1 MTTNTITN
9 VETLSA
15 KQNNNTSKLNN
26 STSNTSLNFSK
37 NIVQETKKDL
47 KRKAAIQ
54 ATAGIFICLFV
65 INFFFLNE
73 KKKYF
78 IRGPYYDP
86 TTRMY
91 HVSHNSKRYFAGYT
105 EQDAEAEDAAASTSQ
120 PSSQPK
126 VNNNNQNNQ
135 FKPIASIHN
144 SEIITKDIVQV
155 GGGHMPARVSHN
167 GRRPG
172 RPRKTD
178 HF

>member
-26 STSNTSLNFSK
+26 NSTNSLL
-37 NIVQETKKDL
+37 IWA
-47 KRKAAIQ
+47 RKQ
-54 ATAGIFICLFV
+54 
-65 INFFFLNE
+65 
-73 KKKYF
+73 
-78 IRGPYYDP
+78 RGPYYDP

-120 PSSQPK
+120 ATTSQQK
-126 VNNNNQNNQ
+126 VNSNNQNNQ

-155 GGGHMPARVSHN
+155 GGGHMPARVPHN

-172 RPRKTD
+172 KPTISKIYSTA
-178 HF
+178 H